1 MTCYAFAKNPEK
13 LTEGERP
20 SLDFSTTSPTSSPT
34 PMASSSGPPTPVPSR
49 TPSSATRGTTL
60 APCRLRSC
68 PTWSQSASTKCNTPK
83 YLRLL
88 QSGNFP
94 HKTKITDLT
103 TTQLPELLLMSCV
116 TFLLTTT
123 VLNGSALESL
133 KRQKYIKS

>member
-13 LTEGERP
+13 LTEEERP
-20 SLDFSTTSPTSSPT
+20 SLDFSTTLPTSSPT
-34 PMASSSGPPTPVPSR
+34 LMASSSGPPTPVPSR

-88 QSGNFP
+88 LGGNFP

-103 TTQLPELLLMSCV
+103 TQLPDLLLMSCV
-116 TFLLTTT
+116 TFLITTSHT
-123 VLNGSALESL
+123 KQKLPILQLN
-133 KRQKYIKS
+133 

>member
-1 MTCYAFAKNPEK
+1 MGRRG
-13 LTEGERP
+13 L
-20 SLDFSTTSPTSSPT
+20 SLDFSTTLPTSSPT
-34 PMASSSGPPTPVPSR
+34 PMAISSGPPTPVPSR

-88 QSGNFP
+88 QTGYFT
-94 HKTKITDLT
+94 HKTKNTDLT
-103 TTQLPELLLMSCV
+103 TTQLPDLLLMSCV

-133 KRQKYIKS
+133 KRQNT